1 MRFPWPRRSTPQLA
15 WEPCA
20 PCPNART
27 EPAAAQAGHL
37 FLVMGGYQH
46 IDHVLGIVDVFD
58 LDQGRWT
65 DQIAMPPGTPQT
77 HAGIA
82 CGEDR
87 FLYVVGG
94 QVGPHCSP
102 AVRGCFVLDVRAREW
117 GRLPS
122 LPEARYSPT
131 VQVWNGR
138 LHVISGARPDRWTSS
153 CDHWSIAVAGG
164 KALESEWREESPVPR
179 GGPHRASAILGGTL
193 YLLGGQDGDVKPIA
207 GNPEGVCDWK
217 TPLET
222 VYADSFMKKPGA
234 DRWEPVSPL
243 ATACSHTESVVTL
256 ESYAVLAGGNEG
268 RNRLSDVVQVYDS
281 RADLWWIA
289 GRLPFYMKT
298 SAVYHDGWLYAIAG
312 QRSASRDDRRPTEVV
327 GCVWRAR
334 FDPAASRPSVGA

>member
-1 MRFPWPRRSTPQLA
+1 
-15 WEPCA
+15 
-20 PCPNART
+20 
-27 EPAAAQAGHL
+27 
-37 FLVMGGYQH
+37 
-46 IDHVLGIVDVFD
+46 
-58 LDQGRWT
+58 
-65 DQIAMPPGTPQT
+65 
-77 HAGIA
+77 
-82 CGEDR
+82 
-87 FLYVVGG
+87 
-94 QVGPHCSP
+94 
-102 AVRGCFVLDVRAREW
+102 
-117 GRLPS
+117 
-122 LPEARYSPT
+122 
-131 VQVWNGR
+131 VWNGR